1 MDDRSLLTY
10 NKKYRRPHPVIKV
23 TSEKN
28 STQRICVKIL
38 IILIKLAVYSQFFQL
53 LNIPLKRSAGF
64 HVSDFRYKLTNFS
77 KTILTQIIQFCKSC
91 TIVFNGL
98 RE

>member
-1 MDDRSLLTY
+1 MDAVKKTNYTGYFTTFTIFLTVYRKLFNLRQRLCTKRVAVDDRSLLTY

-38 IILIKLAVYSQFFQL
+38 IILIKLAVYSQF
-53 LNIPLKRSAGF
+53 S
-64 HVSDFRYKLTNFS
+64 
-77 KTILTQIIQFCKSC
+77 
-91 TIVFNGL
+91 IVKYTT
-98 RE
+98 